1 MSEALNF
8 LIAKLMRETADK
20 IENNNCIIANDSAMD
35 IIKMFSHIPLS
46 KEQAC
51 AQLNLQRSR
60 FDELV
65 RLGILP
71 KGRKIQGITN
81 LIWYEDE
88 LNAAISDYKVK

>member
-1 MSEALNF
+1 MSKALNF

-20 IENNNCIIANDSAMD
+20 IENNECIIAEDSAMD
-35 IIKMFSHIPLS
+35 IVRMFSHIPLS

-51 AQLNLQRSR
+51 AKLNLQRSR

-65 RLGILP
+65 RYGILP
-71 KGRKIQGITN
+71 KGTKIQGITN

-88 LNAAISDYKVK
+88 LNAAIADYKTR

>member
-1 MSEALNF
+1 MSKPLNI

-20 IENNNCIIANDSAMD
+20 IENNDCVIADDSAMD

-51 AQLNLQRSR
+51 AELHLQRSR

-88 LNAAISDYKVK
+88 LRIAISDYKRD

>member
-1 MSEALNF
+1 MSQALNI

-20 IENNNCIIANDSAMD
+20 VESNQCIIAEDSAID
-35 IIKMFSHIPLS
+35 IVRMFSHIPLS

-51 AQLNLQRSR
+51 AKLNLQRSR

-65 RLGILP
+65 RVGILP
-71 KGRKIQGITN
+71 KGTKIQGITN

-88 LNAAISDYKVK
+88 LNNAIRDYKCK